1 MLLLFED
8 EGAALLRPPADL
20 TPAHELVIGRE
31 TILER
36 VRRLLRHDGEVASL
50 VRPHLVP
57 KAGDSEAPPLRGA
70 DEGVLA
76 VNSRWVM
83 GEGEARLALSLD
95 AGEALAAPDGTV
107 LCARLRAEEADSA
120 LSPERGGVSGV
131 SEALHASAESVRVL
145 EGAKLISYPWNLLR
159 AALEALR
166 EPVSVEG
173 SSRVPESVRV
183 LGNPK
188 MLSLGEGVEF
198 EGPAVLDVRGGPI
211 HISDGVTVG
220 PHVSLSGPLHVGPRS
235 AILPGAQVSNSY
247 VGPVCKVGG
256 ELADSVVLGYSNKA
270 HYGYVGHSYVGRWV
284 NVGAGTATSDLKNT
298 YGEIRKTVGGR
309 RLGTGTIKL
318 GSFVGDHA
326 KTAIGAMLYTG
337 LFAGAASHL
346 HGFVLE
352 DVPPFTIYAVTLGW
366 GKVELGLESAIR
378 TYERMAARRSVQPS
392 EGEEQSMRLLFELTR
407 KERDEAGV
415 RRGRI
420 R

>member
-20 TPAHELVIGRE
+20 TPVHELVIGRE
-31 TILER
+31 TILQR
-36 VRRLLRHDGEVASL
+36 VRRLLRYEGEVASL

-57 KAGDSEAPPLRGA
+57 KARDSEAPPLGGA
-70 DEGVLA
+70 EEEVLA
-76 VNSRWVM
+76 VNSRWVI
-83 GEGEARLALSLD
+83 GEDEARLALSLD
-95 AGEALAAPDGTV
+95 AGEALAAPNGAV
-107 LCARLRAEEADSA
+107 LCARLRPREVDEV
-120 LSPERGGVSGV
+120 LPPGRGGVSGV
-131 SEALHASAESVRVL
+131 SQALHASAERVRVL
-145 EGAKLISYPWNLLR
+145 EGAELISHPWDLLH

-166 EPVSVEG
+166 EPVRAEG
-173 SSRVPESVRV
+173 SARVPDRVRV
-183 LGNPK
+183 LGNPG
-188 MLSLGEGVEF
+188 MLSMGEGVEF
-198 EGPAVLDVRGGPI
+198 EGPAVLDARGGPI
-211 HISDGVTVG
+211 HLSEGVTVG
-220 PHVSLSGPLHVGPRS
+220 PHVTLSGPLHVGPGS
-235 AILPGAQVSNSY
+235 VILPGAQVSNSY

-309 RLGTGTIKL
+309 RIGTGTIKL
-318 GSFVGDHA
+318 GSFLGDHA

-366 GKVELGLESAIR
+366 GKVELELESAIR
-378 TYERMAARRSVQPS
+378 TYERMAARRSVRPS

-407 KERDEAGV
+407 GERDGAGV
-415 RRGRI
+415 KRGRI